1 MAKKINLDNR
11 TLVENKDS
19 FLNLKNFTQLNEW
32 TQEVIAESLNTL
44 GLTTGGVVV
53 PEWTETTV
61 TITAAELAAIGTTPK
76 ELLPA
81 SGADTY
87 YEYEM
92 AIEKANGNSIATGTV
107 DYFSVGGDSG
117 NARSL
122 INPGEFGLAA
132 SKVALVSSHSG
143 VWEVNA
149 LEAASYAHRT
159 NNAVVFTTFNAND
172 PGAIVGDLLVKI
184 KYRIQSIG

>member
-11 TLVENKDS
+11 TLVGTTDS
-19 FLNLKNFTQLNEW
+19 FINLKNSTQLNEW
-32 TQEVIAESLNTL
+32 TQEIIEETLNSL
-44 GLTTGGVVV
+44 GVTTGGVVV

-61 TITAAELAAIGTTPK
+61 TISAAELATIGATPK

-92 AIEKANGNSIATGTV
+92 AIEKADGNSIATGTV

-122 INPGEFGLAA
+122 INPGEFGLSA
-132 SKVALVSSHSG
+132 SKVALVSSNAG
-143 VWEVNA
+143 VWEVDA
-149 LEAASYAHRT
+149 LLATSYAHRT
-159 NNAVVFTTFNAND
+159 NNAVVFTTYNAND

>member
-1 MAKKINLDNR
+1 MAKKINIDNR
-11 TLVENKDS
+11 TLTNGKQSHIDQD
-19 FLNLKNFTQLNEW
+19 NFTNLHSWVAAILNEKG
-32 TQEVIAESLNTL
+32 I
-44 GLTTGGVVV
+44 TTGGVVV

-61 TITAAELAAIGTTPK
+61 TITAVELAAIGTTFK

-81 SGADTY
+81 AGVDTY

-92 AIEKANGNSIATGTV
+92 AIEKASGNSIATGTV

-122 INPGEFGLAA
+122 INPGEFGLTA
-132 SKVALVSSHSG
+132 SKVALVSSYNG
-143 VWEVNA
+143 VWEVDA
-149 LEAASYAHRT
+149 LQASSYAHRT
-159 NNAVVFTTFNAND
+159 NNAVVFTTYNAND

-184 KYRIQSIG
+184 KYRIKSIG